1 MAEPSDIIPRL
12 REMKKR
18 NASLGE
24 QTSVMIEG
32 LHHRFRSVE
41 AVRVSLGHAAMA
53 QAVMARLVAN
63 EFASRIQSLERRVA
77 ELESCS

>member
-1 MAEPSDIIPRL
+1 MLRL

-18 NASLGE
+18 NAPLEDQIS
-24 QTSVMIEG
+24 TMIEG

-41 AVRVSLGHAAMA
+41 AVRMSLRHAAVADALVTRLMA
-53 QAVMARLVAN
+53 Y

-77 ELESCS
+77 DLESRS